1 MKTISSL
8 DAVTKN
14 LEQHENSKRIKKL
27 IYSACKNIWENDED
41 TLDRF
46 KLEELIQDL
55 CRFNP
60 SINNLN
66 YTLSKVVKTLNKQDE
81 YALIAS
87 VISHEMQKL
96 YITPDES
103 TGILLNQ
110 PHQEESTGIL
120 LNQPHQEKQI
130 FYNPGQISS
139 NSIDKSPNSKIK
151 DQYNQ
156 FDLRQN
162 IMKYTNPLRAK
173 IVLFSALYKKFT
185 FNEDDWLKL
194 KAEKL
199 DDLLLRLFDTCP
211 TIRELESKLNIAVI
225 SLGKPDENIQA
236 ASAIIQSM
244 QGLYNN
250 MSSSTNRY
258 QPLNSDSSLE
268 TRTLVNPDH
277 KIALKHDNKDDNTCQ
292 FIASPTTDPLN
303 KNNSGNF

>member
-27 IYSACKNIWENDED
+27 IYSACKSIWENDEN

-46 KLEELIQDL
+46 KLQELIQEL
-55 CRFNP
+55 CRLNP

-66 YTLSKVVKTLNKQDE
+66 YSLSKVVKTLNKQAE
-81 YALIAS
+81 YTLIAT

-120 LNQPHQEKQI
+120 LNQPHQEEKI
-130 FYNPGQISS
+130 FYHPGQISS
-139 NSIDKSPNSKIK
+139 NSIDKAPNSKIK
-151 DQYNQ
+151 HQYNQ

-173 IVLFSALYKKFT
+173 IVLFSALHKKFT
-185 FNEDDWLKL
+185 FNEEDWLKL
-194 KAEKL
+194 KSEKL

-211 TIRELESKLNIAVI
+211 SLQELEFKLNSAVI

-244 QGLYNN
+244 RGLYGNI
-250 MSSSTNRY
+250 SSSANGY
-258 QPLNSDSSLE
+258 QPLNSDSSSE
-268 TRTLVNPDH
+268 MRTLVNPNH
-277 KIALKHDNKDDNTCQ
+277 KMGLKDDNNTCQ
-292 FIASPTTDPLN
+292 FIVPPI
-303 KNNSGNF
+303 KE